1 MLHRLRG
8 FDRHVC
14 GLTKYVWPAAVTLW
28 AVVLAASPAE
38 VRSVFIQS
46 RSAIVDARQKDSLR
60 FETPP
65 PLGSQVTVLVSIY
78 DVLPPD
84 GLITDNNGHAYVRDV
99 YKSPDDP
106 ANTNDGGVAIYHTT
120 VTSNRKTPFT
130 VTLDN
135 SARTAD
141 DSWFT
146 WAIANHRGQDPA
158 SPLDATAA
166 DGGRETQFPSPGTL
180 AATTPDGIV
189 FSVLSKRAH
198 ANDTITA
205 PKGWT
210 LLVNNPENS
219 AHQSGAAAYA
229 ILTARGDVT
238 PVWSLANLDGPS
250 FRCVAA
256 IYKAASGEVGK

>member
-1 MLHRLRG
+1 MLHLLRG
-8 FDRHVC
+8 SDRH
-14 GLTKYVWPAAVTLW
+14 LWPALAALF
-28 AVVLAASPAE
+28 AVVSSAPPAE

-65 PLGSQVTVLVSIY
+65 PIGSQVTVLVSIF
-78 DVLPPD
+78 DLLPPD
-84 GLITDNNGHAYVRDV
+84 GLISDNNGHTYVRDV

-106 ANTNDGGVAIYHTT
+106 TNTNDGGVAIYHAT
-120 VTSNRKTPFT
+120 VTANRKTPFT

-135 SARTAD
+135 SARAAD

-146 WAIANHRGQDPA
+146 WAIANHRGQDPV
-158 SPLDATAA
+158 SPLDSVAA

-180 AATTPDGIV
+180 TATTADGIV

-210 LLVNNPENS
+210 LLMNNPENS

-229 ILTARGDVT
+229 ILTAPGAVT

-250 FRCVAA
+250 FRSAAA
-256 IYKAASGEVGK
+256 IYKAAPAPAAVVGAPR